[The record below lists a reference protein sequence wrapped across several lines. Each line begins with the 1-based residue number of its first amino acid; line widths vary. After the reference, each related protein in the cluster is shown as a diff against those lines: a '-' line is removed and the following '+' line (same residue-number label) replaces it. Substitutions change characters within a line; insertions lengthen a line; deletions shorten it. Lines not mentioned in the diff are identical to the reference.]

1 MAIKDQVTTLIFEPK
16 SFRELFVNKVK
27 SYVTPRTSPMYVGY
41 LDDTL
46 FGKVQEHKK
55 ETMIKMVKQLPDI
68 RGAFTVIVDAV
79 VGDYTFVTKEKGDP
93 EKKDPKRIEIENWTD
108 DPLNQFREFVRE
120 LVWASLIRDNIFLEL
135 THKEGTNL
143 PWMYILNSS
152 KCKVEYDKKHTKI
165 IGFDYKPDPN
175 QEQPYK
181 YRGDKIAGEKGDIKN
196 WLHSAMDQWDGTKI
210 GFPPLQTL
218 IEDANLYLSA
228 RNYIKGLYKS
238 GGLGRL
244 AFIGKEI
251 TDEEY
256 VAMKQDVQQSKG
268 LSIALKGEIK
278 IQNLSALPKDMM
290 YKDIDNSFVGK
301 IMTQLSVPPIM
312 MCKPETSFKESSKSG
327 IMNVFSSKVRA
338 RQRYIEGIINQLI
351 VILWGREYAHV
362 RFQLKPWVDPYTQ
375 AEIYEKLNKVGA
387 ILTDEIREEKGYPA
401 INEDWAN
408 KYPYNYNFPPQA
420 LEMQKEM
427 QSQQGGELDPAQQL
441 KELWLEHQARK
452 FFFSSLKNSD
462 YDGKM

>member
-1 MAIKDQVTTLIFEPK
+1 MAIKDQVTTLVFEPK
-16 SFRELFVNKVK
+16 SFRDAIINRIK
-27 SYVTPRTSPMYVGY
+27 SAVAPRTSPMFVGY

-46 FGKVQEHKK
+46 FGKVIEYKK

-68 RGAFTVIVDAV
+68 RGALTVIVDAV
-79 VGDYTFVTKEKGDP
+79 VGDYTFITKEKGDP
-93 EKKDPKRIEIENWTD
+93 EKKDPKRQEIADWVD

-120 LVWASLIRDNIFLEL
+120 LVWTSLIRDNIFLEL
-135 THKEGTNL
+135 IHQEGKIL

-152 KCKVEYDKKHTKI
+152 KCTLKYNDKHTKI

-175 QEQPYK
+175 QEKPYQ
-181 YRGDKIAGEKGDIKN
+181 YRGDGIKGEENVKD
-196 WLHSAMDQWDGTKI
+196 WLHSAMDQWDGSKT
-210 GFPPLQTL
+210 GFPPLETL
-218 IEDANLYLSA
+218 IEDANLYISA

-244 AFIGKEI
+244 AFIGEDI
-251 TDEEY
+251 TAEEY
-256 VAMKQDVQQSKG
+256 LSMKQDVKQSKG
-268 LSIALKGEIK
+268 LSIALKGKIK

-290 YKDIDNSFVGK
+290 FKDIDDKWVGK
-301 IMTQLSVPPIM
+301 VMTALSVPPVM
-312 MCKPETSFKESSKSG
+312 MCKPESSFKEASKSG

-351 VILWGREYAHV
+351 VILWGKEYAHI

-387 ILTDEIREEKGYPA
+387 ILTDEIREEWGLP
-401 INEDWAN
+401 IIGEDWSS

-427 QSQQGGELDPAQQL
+427 QQQGGNEMNPQEQL
-441 KELWLEHQARK
+441 KELWLEHTARK
-452 FFFSSLKNSD
+452 FFFNSLKNVD
-462 YDGKM
+462 YSG